1 MSVSEQ
7 VTDANLLSLKGFGVL
22 VHLITLLST
31 LRTGTEDLYLC
42 LPDETS
48 NRIHQCLGVQK
59 KYRPVSVV
67 RVSEDL

>member
-31 LRTGTEDLYLC
+31 LRTGTEDLYL
-42 LPDETS
+42 
-48 NRIHQCLGVQK
+48 
-59 KYRPVSVV
+59 SVPNV
-67 RVSEDL
+67 G